1 MLSLGYGMLSTVH
14 ALETPGGDD
23 DRQWLTYWV
32 IIALLSALESFAA
45 VLLTAAR
52 MRLALRLGSTLR

>member
-1 MLSLGYGMLSTVH
+1 MLSTVH

>member
-1 MLSLGYGMLSTVH
+1 MLSTVH

-52 MRLALRLGSTLR
+52 DREIWGDTGRYIGRYREI